1 MSTGRTS
8 PGIVQP
14 QGVSEDPLTSHVR
27 LFTRFL
33 QVYFSNFEKGS
44 YKWLTDPL
52 TTDIIIQ
59 AENSVAAEVVEK
71 RPAIVVGR
79 GPVGFTNIAID
90 QFAGPL
96 LGPNGEFTPN
106 LDIDGYRRHTDLLS
120 SYAIFSCLSRE
131 GIEAQRIA
139 WASAQA
145 VRTLKRVLMKAGIH
159 RVGEDIQVS
168 AESPP
173 GSIVQGDP
181 SEILLVSVTI
191 PFFFQQTWVIG
202 PNDKTLLT
210 HIGVALRSE
219 LGATE
224 AAPSFNGPSLYGQSL
239 EGASSVPIDQIL
251 TRTGSGS

>member
-1 MSTGRTS
+1 MSEMRVNTG
-8 PGIVQP
+8 PVQP

-33 QVYFSNFEKGS
+33 QIYFSNFEKGS
-44 YKWLTDPL
+44 YQWGPDLL
-52 TTDIIIQ
+52 TTDVIIQ
-59 AENSVAAEVVEK
+59 AEHAVASEVVEK

-79 GPVGFTNIAID
+79 GPVAFTNIAID

-96 LGPNGEFTPN
+96 LDAKTGAFTAN
-106 LDIDGYRRHTDLLS
+106 LGVDGSRRHTDLLS

-131 GIEAQRIA
+131 GIEAQRLA

-159 RVGEDIQVS
+159 RVGEDIQIS

-173 GSIVQGDP
+173 GSIVTGDP
-181 SEILLVSVTI
+181 SEILLVAVTL
-191 PFFFQQTWVIG
+191 PFYFQQTWVVG

-224 AAPSFNGPSLYGQSL
+224 ATPAFNGPSLYGQSL
-239 EGASSVPIDQIL
+239 EDARSVPIDQI
-251 TRTGSGS
+251 